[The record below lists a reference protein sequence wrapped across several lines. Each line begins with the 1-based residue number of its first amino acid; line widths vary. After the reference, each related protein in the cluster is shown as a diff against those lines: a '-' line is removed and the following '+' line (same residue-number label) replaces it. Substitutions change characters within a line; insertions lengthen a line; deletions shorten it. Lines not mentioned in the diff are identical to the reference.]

1 MNKPTG
7 TNTSSRFPARR
18 LETSLRWEDLALP
31 EETLYRLKKL
41 AARLRP
47 GDTAADAW
55 SSSENTQVGFCV
67 LFTGSSV
74 ADKTIA
80 ATLLGKAARRDVYG
94 VALSAVVSRYIGE
107 TEKNLDKVFSEAE
120 RSHWILFFDEADALF
135 GKRTGVIDAHD
146 RYASPEAKAL
156 LDRRRAV
163 PATMPGALTLSC
175 LIPCHVQPGSG
186 PIRRLSGTNPD
197 GQS

>member
-1 MNKPTG
+1 V
-7 TNTSSRFPARR
+7 
-18 LETSLRWEDLALP
+18 LP

-47 GDTAADAW
+47 GDTAADAC
-55 SSSENTQVGFCV
+55 SSSENTQAGFCV

-107 TEKNLDKVFSEAE
+107 TEKNLDKVFSKAE

-135 GKRTGVIDAHD
+135 GRRTGVIDAHD

-156 LDRRRAV
+156 LQRMAAYSGLTVLASNQHRDREAASSRPFQLVIDFSA
-163 PATMPGALTLSC
+163 PGREPPLDT
-175 LIPCHVQPGSG
+175 
-186 PIRRLSGTNPD
+186 
-197 GQS
+197 